1 MIISSRAAKHGQQV
15 VDPPFVIAGVG
26 SASRA
31 TPAEIIAL
39 ISDCLRELDLPPTH
53 LLAIATHLRKTGDP
67 ALTAVASHFN
77 VALRLLDK
85 FELGTPTAG
94 SDFVLAT
101 VGAPSV
107 AEAAALAAGT
117 LALPKR
123 KSAYAT
129 CALAYVGTDFALETL
144 GLGATQLS
152 SASASMAASTVPT
165 SRATP

>member
-1 MIISSRAAKHGQQV
+1 MLTPKGKPDQAVAIA
-15 VDPPFVIAGVG
+15 PFVIAGVG

-31 TPAEIIAL
+31 SVDEIIAL
-39 ISDCLRELDLPPTH
+39 ISDCLCELDIPPNH
-53 LLAIATHLRKTGDP
+53 LVAIATHLRKTGDP
-67 ALTAVASHFN
+67 VLVAVARHFS
-77 VALRLLDK
+77 VPLRLLDN
-85 FELGTPTAG
+85 FELDAPISG
-94 SDFVLAT
+94 SEFVLVT

-129 CALAYVGTDFALETL
+129 CALAKVENDFEVEAF
-144 GLGATQLS
+144 GRPQLS

-165 SRATP
+165 SRAAP

>member
-1 MIISSRAAKHGQQV
+1 MFSTHAAEPAQQV

-26 SASRA
+26 SASHA
-31 TPAEIIAL
+31 TSDEIIAL
-39 ISDCLRELDLPPTH
+39 ISDCLRELDIPPH
-53 LLAIATHLRKTGDP
+53 RLLAIATHLRKAGDP
-67 ALTAVASHFN
+67 VLTAVASHFN

-85 FELGTPTAG
+85 FEFGTPAAG

-101 VGAPSV
+101 VGTPSV
-107 AEAAALAAGT
+107 AEAAALAAGP

-129 CALAYVGTDFALETL
+129 CALAYVETDFALETL
-144 GLGATQLS
+144 GFGVPQLS

-165 SRATP
+165 SRAAP